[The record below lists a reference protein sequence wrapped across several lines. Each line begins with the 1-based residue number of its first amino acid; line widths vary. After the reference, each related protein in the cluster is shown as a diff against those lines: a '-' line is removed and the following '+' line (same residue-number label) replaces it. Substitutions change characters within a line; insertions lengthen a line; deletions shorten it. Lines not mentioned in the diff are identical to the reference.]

1 MSATRSLLVLCLAVA
16 GLWIVWYPPAIAI
29 EDESAYLAHARILA
43 RGDLTGTQPTD
54 MTLSM
59 VQTANGAV
67 SKFPPGQPLLL
78 APTQF
83 GGFWRT
89 GFVVGLMALLG
100 ITWLTATL
108 LQRDGR
114 SPLWAALVLLHP
126 TLVLYA
132 RTLMSDVTAA
142 LILTAGFAWSDMR
155 DPRPFRAGLAFGL
168 GPLIRTAIV
177 PVAAALGL
185 LFVLRLA
192 RANRW
197 RDLTFAVGG
206 AAIPLGALLSYNA
219 YVLGS
224 PFASHASV
232 ATLFDWSTSH
242 QRAIFYAVALNLLW
256 PALAIG
262 VITSRHRRR
271 VEAQLILAIS
281 YVFFAGY
288 YFVDRRYGLPADFV
302 VGLRFFVPILPILA
316 IVYAERIESWVPQFA
331 KRPPLVAGMILI
343 VMVANIALVARHQS
357 FLRETATR
365 RDIAVQASQEADF
378 VVVHGSAAELMSPA
392 WGAPA
397 FTMRADVQSMQAL
410 GAAMVAEGNRVLL
423 IAQGRWADTLYAHSG
438 GSARREA
445 GVGLLWLPQE

>member
-1 MSATRSLLVLCLAVA
+1 
-16 GLWIVWYPPAIAI
+16 
-29 EDESAYLAHARILA
+29 
-43 RGDLTGTQPTD
+43 
-54 MTLSM
+54 MTISM

-67 SKFPPGQPLLL
+67 AKFPPGQPLLL

-89 GFVVGLMALLG
+89 GFMVGLMALLG
-100 ITWLTATL
+100 VTWLTATL

-132 RTLMSDVTAA
+132 RTLMSEVTAA
-142 LILTAGFAWSDMR
+142 LVLTAGFAWSDMR
-155 DPRPFRAGLAFGL
+155 EPRPFRAGLAFGL
-168 GPLIRTAIV
+168 GPFIRTAII
-177 PVAAALGL
+177 PIAAALGL

-197 RDLTFAVGG
+197 RDLAFAVGG
-206 AAIPLGALLSYNA
+206 AAVPLVALLFYNG
-219 YVLGS
+219 YVFGS
-224 PFASHASV
+224 PFESHSPV

-262 VITSRHRRR
+262 VIMSRHRRR

-281 YVFFAGY
+281 YVFFVGY

-316 IVYAERIESWVPQFA
+316 IVYVERIESWIPQFS
-331 KRPPLVAGMILI
+331 KRASLVAAAIAI
-343 VMVANIALVARHQS
+343 VMIANTVLVARHQI
-357 FLRETATR
+357 FLEQTATR
-365 RDIAVQASQEADF
+365 RDIAVQAAQEADF
-378 VVVHGSAAELMSPA
+378 VVVHGGAAELMSPA

-397 FTMRADVQSMQAL
+397 FILGGNVPSLLAWIDSADRQAVSIL
-410 GAAMVAEGNRVLL
+410 F
-423 IAQGRWADTLYAHSG
+423 IAQGAAGDSLLALARGAVQTVPGLTLVRAGSDG
-438 GSARREA
+438 GSHR
-445 GVGLLWLPQE
+445 

>member
-1 MSATRSLLVLCLAVA
+1 MLSLAVA
-16 GLWIVWYPPAIAI
+16 GLWIVWYPPAIAF
-29 EDESAYLAHARILA
+29 EDESTYLAHARILA
-43 RGDLTGTQPTD
+43 RGELTGNRPTD

-67 SKFPPGQPLLL
+67 AKFPPGQPLLL
-78 APTQF
+78 APTQL

-89 GFVVGLMALLG
+89 GFMVGLMALLG
-100 ITWLTATL
+100 VTWLTATL

-142 LILTAGFAWSDMR
+142 LVLTAGFAWSDMR
-155 DPRPFRAGLAFGL
+155 EPRPFRAGLAFGL

-206 AAIPLGALLSYNA
+206 AAVPLVALLFYNA
-219 YVLGS
+219 YVFGS
-224 PFASHASV
+224 PFESHSPV
-232 ATLFDWSTSH
+232 STFFDWSTSH
-242 QRAIFYAVALNLLW
+242 QRAIFYVVALNLLW

-262 VITSRHRRR
+262 VIMSRHRRR

-302 VGLRFFVPILPILA
+302 IGLRFFVPILPILA
-316 IVYAERIESWVPQFA
+316 IVYAERIESWMPQFA
-331 KRPPLVAGMILI
+331 KRPPLIAGTIVM
-343 VMVANIALVARHQS
+343 VMVANITLVARHQG

-365 RDIAVQASQEADF
+365 RDIAVQAAQEADF
-378 VVVHGSAAELMSPA
+378 VVVHGGAAELMSPA

-397 FTMRADVQSMQAL
+397 FTIRHDVESMQAL

-423 IAQGRWADTLYAHSG
+423 IAQGTWADILYDRSG

>member
-1 MSATRSLLVLCLAVA
+1 MLSLAVA

-43 RGDLTGTQPTD
+43 RGELTGNRPTD

-83 GGFWRT
+83 GRFWRT
-89 GFVVGLMALLG
+89 GFMVGLMALLG

-142 LILTAGFAWSDMR
+142 LVLTAGFAWSDMR
-155 DPRPFRAGLAFGL
+155 EPRPFRAGLAFGL

-197 RDLTFAVGG
+197 RDLAFAVGG
-206 AAIPLGALLSYNA
+206 AAVPLVALLFYNA
-219 YVLGS
+219 YVFGS
-224 PFASHASV
+224 PFESHSPV
-232 ATLFDWSTSH
+232 STFFDWSTSH

-262 VITSRHRRR
+262 VIMSRHRRR

-281 YVFFAGY
+281 YVFFVGY

-302 VGLRFFVPILPILA
+302 IGLRFFVPILPILA
-316 IVYAERIESWVPQFA
+316 IVYAERIESWMPQFA
-331 KRPPLVAGMILI
+331 KRPPLIAGTIVM
-343 VMVANIALVARHQS
+343 VMVANITLVARHQG

-365 RDIAVQASQEADF
+365 RDIAVQAAQEADF
-378 VVVHGSAAELMSPA
+378 VVVHGGAAELMSPA
-392 WGAPA
+392 WGAPP
-397 FTMRADVQSMQAL
+397 FTLANS
-410 GAAMVAEGNRVLL
+410 VAEMLALMDVAQHGTQDVLFIAHGVTGDSLAERAHRDVRRVSGLTLL
-423 IAQGRWADTLYAHSG
+423 RVPSG
-438 GSARREA
+438 PS
-445 GVGLLWLPQE
+445 Q

>member
-1 MSATRSLLVLCLAVA
+1 VLSLAVA

-43 RGDLTGTQPTD
+43 RGESTRNRPTD
-54 MTLSM
+54 MTIGM
-59 VQTANGAV
+59 AQTANGTVA
-67 SKFPPGQPLLL
+67 KFPRPATPVGTHAAWGILAYRVFGRVDGATWRYVAHGNPPAARWKIAPL
-78 APTQF
+78 
-83 GGFWRT
+83 
-89 GFVVGLMALLG
+89 
-100 ITWLTATL
+100 
-108 LQRDGR
+108 
-114 SPLWAALVLLHP
+114 AAFVLLHP

-132 RTLMSDVTAA
+132 RTLMSEVTAA
-142 LILTAGFAWSDMR
+142 LVLTAGFAWSDMR
-155 DPRPFRAGLAFGL
+155 EPRPFRAGLAFGL
-168 GPLIRTAIV
+168 GPFIRTAIL
-177 PVAAALGL
+177 PIAAALGL

-206 AAIPLGALLSYNA
+206 AAVPLVALLFYNT
-219 YVLGS
+219 YVFGS
-224 PFASHASV
+224 PFESHSPV
-232 ATLFDWSTSH
+232 STFFDWSTSH
-242 QRAIFYAVALNLLW
+242 QRAIFYTVALNLLW

-262 VITSRHRRR
+262 VIMSRHPRR

-302 VGLRFFVPILPILA
+302 IGLRFFVPILPILA
-316 IVYAERIESWVPQFA
+316 IVYAERIESWMPQFA
-331 KRPPLVAGMILI
+331 KRPPLIAGTIVM
-343 VMVANIALVARHQS
+343 VMVANVALVARHQGL
-357 FLRETATR
+357 LRETATR
-365 RDIAVQASQEADF
+365 RDIAVQAAQEADF
-378 VVVHGSAAELMSPA
+378 VVVHGGAAELMSPA

-397 FTMRADVQSMQAL
+397 FTIRRDVESMQAL

-423 IAQGRWADTLYAHSG
+423 IAQGTWADTLYARSG